1 MGRKALTLRIYFNK
15 RKGEYNMKRKWYLST
30 WFISI
35 MLALWILVIPA
46 IVGIVLLVM
55 SIMEDQ
61 KMKKEM
67 EESGFGDVAKLKRI
81 KEEAES
87 ELQQLTDQKESMVK
101 KLDVLDELDAVH
113 NKVLEKETEYKHII
127 DKKETIEQNLIK
139 LDRQIEEKSEELVT
153 IDDEVL
159 YQDFG
164 FYETQYDLETSLQYK
179 EKLAEIR
186 DQQKTLVKE
195 KRATDHSDDW
205 TLSGSKAEGTK
216 MNNENIKMTLYSFNT
231 DCDNA
236 IAKVKFN
243 NMAATEKRI
252 TKSYDKLN
260 KMNKRNLISI
270 RSQYLD
276 LKLEEL
282 HLVYEYELK
291 KEEERE
297 EQRRIKE
304 DMREEERA
312 RKEIEAAKKKI
323 EKEEKHFQQEIKNLQ
338 LRASSADDSEQEALL
353 AKIQELESK
362 LALVEKDKEDVF
374 NREQNT
380 RAGYVY
386 IISNIGSFGEN
397 VYKIGLTRRLEPLD
411 RVKELGDASVPFLFD
426 VHAMIFSEDAPTL
439 ENTLHKTFHHRRVNK
454 VNERKE
460 FFRVTLE
467 EIEDVVTT
475 HHNKVVQFTKL
486 AEAQQYRETLM
497 IEKHAKKEPVAL

>member
-1 MGRKALTLRIYFNK
+1 
-15 RKGEYNMKRKWYLST
+15 MKRKWYLST

-35 MLALWILVIPA
+35 MLALWILVVPA
-46 IVGIVLLVM
+46 VVGIILLIL
-55 SIMEDQ
+55 SITEDK

-67 EESGFGDVAKLKRI
+67 EENGFGDVLKLKRI
-81 KEEAES
+81 KEEAER
-87 ELQQLTDQKESMVK
+87 ELNHLTDKKEGLMK
-101 KLDVLDELDAVH
+101 KLDVLDELDAV
-113 NKVLEKETEYKHII
+113 NNRVIEKEMECKHILA
-127 DKKETIEQNLIK
+127 KKEAVEQELLQLDEQIK
-139 LDRQIEEKSEELVT
+139 EKTNELVT
-153 IDDEVL
+153 VEDEVL

-164 FYETQYDLETSLQYK
+164 FYETQYDLETSLLYK
-179 EKLAEIR
+179 EKLADIR
-186 DQQKTLVKE
+186 DQQKAMVKE

-205 TLSGSKAEGTK
+205 TLHGSKVEGTR

-243 NMAATEKRI
+243 NMAAIEKRI
-252 TKSYDKLN
+252 TKSYEKLN
-260 KMNKRNLISI
+260 KMNKRNLICI
-270 RSQYLD
+270 RPDYLA

-323 EKEEKHFQQEIKNLQ
+323 EKEEKHFQQEIKSLQ
-338 LRASSADDSEQEALL
+338 LRATNANDAEQEVLL
-353 AKIQELESK
+353 IKIQELESK
-362 LALVEKDKEDVF
+362 LFLVQKDKEDVF

-397 VYKIGLTRRLEPLD
+397 IYKIGLTRRLEPLD

-497 IEKHAKKEPVAL
+497 KEKHAAKELVEL